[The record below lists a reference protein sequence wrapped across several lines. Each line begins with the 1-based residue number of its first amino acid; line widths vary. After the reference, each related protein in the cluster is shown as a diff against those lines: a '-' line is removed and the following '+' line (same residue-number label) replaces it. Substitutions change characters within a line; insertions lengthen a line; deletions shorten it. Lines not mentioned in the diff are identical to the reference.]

1 MNTAMMKLTLA
12 KNAPHIAVVAGVGT
26 LVVSTVLCCRAT
38 LRVEE
43 LLQETKENLTMIKEG
58 RMDPELIEKGY
69 DDKAFYS
76 DMAKAYV
83 KSAAG
88 FVKLYGPPI
97 ALGLAG
103 LAAIMWSHQTM
114 ARRNAAL
121 MGAYTILQDRFSKY
135 RDNVERTLGN
145 LGGGI
150 EERDILDGVDSVK
163 RTVKEKDDE
172 GNVQKR
178 EEVNRILHTN
188 DDLDG
193 YLSDYAWL
201 FNPDTSRMSM
211 NNYTDDLYFLQ
222 LAQSE
227 MNDRLM
233 IKGHV
238 FLNEVY
244 DRLGFDH
251 TPEGAVVGWVYD
263 ETCPNKIDFGVF
275 DGMTCCMRRI
285 QDGLSYGGIALDFNV
300 DGIIYDLI

>member
-1 MNTAMMKLTLA
+1 MNTAMMKLTLV
-12 KNAPHIAVVAGVGT
+12 KNAPHIAVVAGIGA
-26 LVVSTVLCCRAT
+26 LVTSTVLCCRAT

-43 LLQETKENLTMIKEG
+43 LLHETQSDLNMIKEG
-58 RMDPELIEKGY
+58 RTNPELVEKGY

-103 LAAIMWSHQTM
+103 LAAILWSHQTM

-121 MGAYTILQDRFSKY
+121 MGAYTILQDRFSRY
-135 RDNVERTLGN
+135 RDNAEKTLAEI
-145 LGGGI
+145 GGGVD
-150 EERDILDGVDSVK
+150 EKDIFDGVTSVK

-178 EEVNRILHTN
+178 EEVTRILHIP
-188 DDLDG
+188 DDVDS

-201 FNPDTSRMSM
+201 FNKDTSRMAM
-211 NNYTDDLYFLQ
+211 GNYTDDLYFLQ

-227 MNDRLM
+227 MNDRLH

-244 DRLGFDH
+244 DRLGFEH
-251 TPEGAVVGWVYD
+251 TTEGAVVGWVLD
-263 ETCPNKIDFGVF
+263 ESQPNKIDFGVF

-285 QDGLSYGGIALDFNV
+285 QDGLDYGGIALDFNV